1 MLGQMSLK
9 KAKSMKKTSQIY
21 VENLLDSDHPILQ
34 TDEGEVIDVD
44 LDISH
49 KNKQGKQKL

>member
-34 TDEGEVIDVD
+34 TDEGENI
-44 LDISH
+44 DISSQ
-49 KNKQGKQKL
+49 NKQGKQKL